1 MDSRDGES
9 SYGEGGGVGGG
20 GGDAGSGLGSY
31 AMMGVDMSGPHHQHQ
46 QYQQQEGGWMKR
58 HRPNDVGAGPPEW
71 RGLGGGVGGDMDGPF
86 RDRGGGPSGPVGLG
100 PGPAGRGL
108 DRGPPAFGGPERG
121 PPGDGMGRFPP
132 RAEWDRD
139 HVAGGGGGP
148 PPLDRMMPRG
158 GAGVG
163 MGDGDNRPNAH
174 IPPSQDDQFGRGIRE
189 RNEPPRLVSTEE
201 DQFGRQRPPPQ
212 RSNSSGRGGGFG
224 GRGFPA
230 SNLNRQGS
238 GVGSAA
244 PSGNQNSL
252 HMSGRF
258 VPGGGMD
265 NPNNPDAED
274 QRGFYHQHQNQQA
287 PHQYSGVSP
296 RESGYT
302 GNIAQ
307 RFEGPPDSSMN
318 RSQPPPAW
326 PNAFA
331 ASQSASSHP
340 AAPLKQSATGQTHA
354 NDTSASYN
362 AHHEQHRSQTPTPGA
377 GPNLNQGVAIR
388 NESSADIVPES
399 PKQTTREEDNAF
411 ICPPSPPPAA
421 PSAYA
426 LALSRMIEMNEDME
440 FAYAR
445 LIMLEHEHKKIQARL
460 ETLETMQLEE
470 GNTI

>member
-1 MDSRDGES
+1 
-9 SYGEGGGVGGG
+9 
-20 GGDAGSGLGSY
+20 
-31 AMMGVDMSGPHHQHQ
+31 
-46 QYQQQEGGWMKR
+46 MKR

-71 RGLGGGVGGDMDGPF
+71 RGPGGGGGDMDGPF
-86 RDRGGGPSGPVGLG
+86 RDRGGGGGPSGPVGLG
-100 PGPAGRGL
+100 PGPVGRGL

-121 PPGDGMGRFPP
+121 PLGDGMGRFPP

-139 HVAGGGGGP
+139 HVGGGGGGGGP
-148 PPLDRMMPRG
+148 PPLDRVMPRG
-158 GAGVG
+158 GAGIG
-163 MGDGDNRPNAH
+163 IGDGH
-174 IPPSQDDQFGRGIRE
+174 QPPSQDDQFGRGLRE

-212 RSNSSGRGGGFG
+212 RTNSSGRGGGFG

-230 SNLNRQGS
+230 SSFNRQGS

-258 VPGGGMD
+258 VPGGGGD

-274 QRGFYHQHQNQQA
+274 QRGLHQQYPKQPPQ
-287 PHQYSGVSP
+287 PQHQYSGVSP
-296 RESGYT
+296 RESGHS

-307 RFEGPPDSSMN
+307 RFEGPPNASMN
-318 RSQPPPAW
+318 RSHPPPAR
-326 PNAFA
+326 PNAFT

-340 AAPLKQSATGQTHA
+340 AAPFKQSATGQTHA
-354 NDTSASYN
+354 IDSSGSNNS
-362 AHHEQHRSQTPTPGA
+362 HHEQHRSQTPTPGA
-377 GPNLNQGVAIR
+377 GSNSGTNNLNQGVAIS

-399 PKQTTREEDNAF
+399 PKQSTREEDNTY

-445 LIMLEHEHKKIQARL
+445 LMMLEHEHKKIQARL

-470 GNTI
+470 GNSI